1 MFYTIV
7 GKNKLISFC
16 KDSGFTCFGL
26 VDQNYAV
33 PEELLK
39 EMGVET
45 AQIGR
50 AQIERSSVD
59 ALVSEPS
66 GKNTSRYCELQNG

>member
-1 MFYTIV
+1 MFR
-7 GKNKLISFC
+7 SC
-16 KDSGFTCFGL
+16 R
-26 VDQNYAV
+26 QNYAV

-59 ALVSEPS
+59 ALGYQNPVGRTQVDTVSYKMVKR
-66 GKNTSRYCELQNG
+66 GIIGVNKVGYVI